1 MYSIIQRAGII
12 PLSIAGIFKEVTTI
26 SISAIVFGDQLTEVN
41 MIGVFIAIIGKLL
54 SSSKE
59 RADNKVSHYT
69 HIINTKNQSQHPSPR
84 QRPNHTPTLL

>member
-41 MIGVFIAIIGKLL
+41 MIGVLIAIIGKPP
-54 SSSKE
+54 SS
-59 RADNKVSHYT
+59 
-69 HIINTKNQSQHPSPR
+69 
-84 QRPNHTPTLL
+84 